1 MADAAKRSHIATMT
15 LLGELLTVIGPVG
28 VLGLW
33 LFQQT
38 ELERNAS
45 ELRKIAAA
53 RAVYQTYQSN
63 NGLFNGLHEILRND
77 SEGAERTRSFQI
89 YNYELGLAALEDA
102 LTEADRRGIPPR
114 VDAYSGDGFQT
125 KLPLIQNRLDALQAK
140 LSEREQSVRNAA
152 NTAQAW
158 YFRFFV
164 ALSLLSIVGAVMK
177 TVQKLRPGAA
187 Q

>member
-77 SEGAERTRSFQI
+77 SEGSERTRSFQI

-102 LTEADRRGIPPR
+102 LPEADRKGIPPR
-114 VDAYSGDGFQT
+114 VDAYSGDSFESKQ
-125 KLPLIQNRLDALQAK
+125 PRLQSRLEALQGK
-140 LSEREQSVRNAA
+140 LAEREQHVRNIA
-152 NTAQAW
+152 NVQQQW
-158 YFRFFV
+158 YFWIFV
-164 ALSLLSIVGAVMK
+164 ALSVLSILGAVIR
-177 TVQKLRPGAA
+177 TAPKLRPAA
-187 Q
+187 N

>member
-1 MADAAKRSHIATMT
+1 MANAAKPSHIAGMT
-15 LLGELLTVIGPVG
+15 LLGELLAVIGPVG

-38 ELERNAS
+38 ELERNAG

-63 NGLFNGLHEILRND
+63 NGLFNGLHEILGND
-77 SEGAERTRSFQI
+77 SAGAEHTRNFQI

-102 LTEADRRGIPPR
+102 LPEPDRRGIPPR
-114 VDAYSGDGFQT
+114 VDADGGESFQT
-125 KLPLIQNRLDALQAK
+125 KLPLIQTRLEALQAK
-140 LSEREQSVRNAA
+140 LREREQSVRNAA
-152 NTAQAW
+152 SNAQAW
-158 YFRFFV
+158 YFRLFV

-177 TVQKLRPGAA
+177 TVQKLRPGAT

>member
-1 MADAAKRSHIATMT
+1 MADAAKRSHIAIMT

-77 SEGAERTRSFQI
+77 SEGSERTRSFQI

-102 LTEADRRGIPPR
+102 LAEADRRGIPPR

-125 KLPLIQNRLDALQAK
+125 KLPLIQNRLEALQAK

-152 NTAQAW
+152 NTAQAC

-164 ALSLLSIVGAVMK
+164 ALSLLSIVGALMK